1 MKKRFLAIM
10 LCIAA
15 VVSLAGCGASSAP
28 AADKPT
34 DTAAAPANEGASAGK
49 VSIELFHQK
58 PENVELYNTLIGKFM
73 EENPDIQV
81 NITLAET
88 TTTTLISRIAAGN
101 IPDLVSVFPM
111 SASYKDMMKEGIYE
125 EITDTAMID
134 RVNPSMID
142 RCTVDGKLYTIPFT
156 TNAYGLYYNVDVF
169 NELGLKVPAT
179 MDEMWDVCDKLVAA
193 GYQPFSFP
201 DKKTTRISQ
210 MFDRC
215 IIGCVDHDFYSKC
228 DELYAGTYDVTSD
241 PNIRKYAE
249 TILKLREY
257 ANPDSLGYDDEPA
270 YEEFTSGKSVM
281 YIDGTWT
288 VTTFEKMNPE
298 LNFNCTAIPT
308 LTTEDFWTAGT
319 VDTAFAISASASA
332 EKKAACEKLLAF
344 LLREDIAQEFCD
356 GDKNPNV
363 IKGVTYNVEQLK
375 EINALIDSGKFG
387 ASLASIWTQDLRNNI
402 NVAVQ
407 ALILDKDVDTFVTTF
422 SDLLH
427 EYYTPQT

>member
-1 MKKRFLAIM
+1 MKKRFFAIL
-10 LCIAA
+10 LCIAIA
-15 VVSLAGCGASSAP
+15 ISMAACGAASSTTSDQP
-28 AADKPT
+28 SGDSGSS
-34 DTAAAPANEGASAGK
+34 DEK
-49 VSIELFHQK
+49 VSIEFFHQK

-73 EENPDIQV
+73 EENPDIEV

-101 IPDLVSVFPM
+101 IPDMVSVYPM
-111 SASYKDMMKEGIYE
+111 SASYRDMMQEGIFE
-125 EITDTAMID
+125 EITDEAMID
-134 RVNPSMID
+134 RINPSVLERSM
-142 RCTVDGKLYTIPFT
+142 VGGKLYCIPFT
-156 TNAYGLYYNVDVF
+156 LNAYGLYYNVDVF
-169 NELGLKVPAT
+169 EELGLEIPAT
-179 MDEMWDVCDKLVAA
+179 MDELWEVCDKLVAA

-201 DKKTTRISQ
+201 DKETTRISQ

-228 DELYAGTYDVTSD
+228 DELYEGNYSVAED
-241 PNIRKYAE
+241 PNMRLYAE

-257 ANPDSLGYDDEPA
+257 GNPDSLGYDDEPA

-281 YIDGTWT
+281 YIDGSWA

-298 LNFNCTAIPT
+298 LNFDCTAIPT

-319 VDTAFAISASASA
+319 VDTAFAISSASSP

-363 IKGVTYNVEQLK
+363 VKGVTYNVEQLK
-375 EINALIDSGKFG
+375 QINAMIENGQYG
-387 ASLASIWTQDLRNNI
+387 PSLASIWTQDLRNSL

-407 ALILDKDVDTFVTTF
+407 ALILDKDVDTFLNEF
-422 SDLLH
+422 DSLLQQ
-427 EYYTPQT
+427 YYVPEE